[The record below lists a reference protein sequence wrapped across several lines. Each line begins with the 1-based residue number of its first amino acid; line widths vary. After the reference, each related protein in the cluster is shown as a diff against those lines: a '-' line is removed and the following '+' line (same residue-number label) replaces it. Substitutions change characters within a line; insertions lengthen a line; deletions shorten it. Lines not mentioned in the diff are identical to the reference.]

1 MSYLEQRILGIDGKI
16 NKVEIA
22 RIYEKYQPLFFKK
35 RLRTSTVYYVKQSQ
49 LRELYENLLSGEH
62 NAYELIISTKNK
74 VGFYLDFDYI
84 AKGDYVD
91 KVDFIDSIDYVV
103 DKEKLESS
111 SLVDEMIND
120 IELFLKVWVA
130 SNDEILPYPSHFPP
144 KIYEDKWEVPET
156 VPRVYIARNK
166 RLREDGSYKIS
177 AHLHISPLV
186 FDSNVEIRQF
196 IIERII
202 PFAKSRNSSWYKY
215 IDLSI
220 YHRFSSLRMPF
231 SSKENDYVAK
241 GNSVDKVDSDAT
253 LIPDDDSFDYFLG
266 MIITQFN
273 SEYDLSTISE
283 IREELETLKKKSNK
297 RVIEQSSEL
306 AELLMEKIRS
316 ELNDDGIYD
325 VRDIINDLIILDRYT
340 ESNCIFCNRIH
351 EKDNSLFIRYELT
364 YDDDIV
370 LRFYCRR
377 QKETSV
383 FGTYTPKKI
392 IIDKNDDSELWKI
405 IYSLCSDN
413 ENDESNETDKN
424 NDDTDNDES
433 NESNDNNDD
442 TDKNNDTDEKKSRQ
456 SQRSR
461 QRQRSQQSQPV
472 KSEEYKFGMFISSQ
486 LKNVI

>member
-62 NAYELIISTKNK
+62 GAYELIISTKNK
-74 VGFYLDFDYI
+74 VGFYLDFDY
-84 AKGDYVD
+84 
-91 KVDFIDSIDYVV
+91 VV
-103 DKEKLESS
+103 NEEKLESS

-144 KIYEDKWEVPET
+144 KIYENKWEVPET

-166 RLREDGSYKIS
+166 RLKKDGSYKIS

-202 PFAKSRNSSWYKY
+202 PFAESRNSSWYKY

-220 YHRFSSLRMPF
+220 YRRFSSLRMPF
-231 SSKENDYVAK
+231 SSKENDI
-241 GNSVDKVDSDAT
+241 DAT

-297 RVIEQSSEL
+297 RVIEQASEL

-325 VRDIINDLIILDRYT
+325 VRDIIDDLIILDRYT

-351 EKDNSLFIRYELT
+351 ENDNSLFIRYELT

-405 IYSLCSDN
+405 IYSISYNEIN
-413 ENDESNETDKN
+413 ENDESNEDDKN
-424 NDDTDNDES
+424 NETDE
-433 NESNDNNDD
+433 
-442 TDKNNDTDEKKSRQ
+442 TDEKKSQQ
-456 SQRSR
+456 SQRSRLCQRSR
-461 QRQRSQQSQPV
+461 QRQRSPV

>member
-62 NAYELIISTKNK
+62 DAYELIISTKNK
-74 VGFYLDFDYI
+74 VGFYLDFDYV
-84 AKGDYVD
+84 AKGDY
-91 KVDFIDSIDYVV
+91 ITEGDYTVNE
-103 DKEKLESS
+103 EKLESS
-111 SLVDEMIND
+111 NLVDEMIKD

-144 KIYEDKWEVPET
+144 KIYENKWEVPET

-166 RLREDGSYKIS
+166 RLKKDGSYKIS

-220 YHRFSSLRMPF
+220 YRRFSSLRMPF
-231 SSKENDYVAK
+231 SSKENDI
-241 GNSVDKVDSDAT
+241 DAT

-273 SEYDLSTISE
+273 FEYDLSTISE

-316 ELNDDGIYD
+316 ELNDDGMYD
-325 VRDIINDLIILDRYT
+325 VRDVIDDLIILDRYT

-351 EKDNSLFIRYELT
+351 ENDNSLFVRYELT
-364 YDDDIV
+364 YDDDIE

-377 QKETSV
+377 QKETSI

-392 IIDKNDDSELWKI
+392 IINKSDDSELWKI
-405 IYSLCSDN
+405 IYSICSDN
-413 ENDESNETDKN
+413 ESNENDENDESNENNEDDKNDKTDK
-424 NDDTDNDES
+424 
-433 NESNDNNDD
+433 
-442 TDKNNDTDEKKSRQ
+442 KKSRRRQRSQLCQQ
-456 SQRSR
+456 SRQIQRSR
-461 QRQRSQQSQPV
+461 QRQWNTA